1 MADWEREE
9 PLELARRGLMRLAL
23 EETEPVPLPGEGAA
37 LAPGG
42 LFHVAKLCFP
52 KGGGVEVHYYD
63 RLRALEL
70 LAGLPGGRDGAGEL
84 LEALGRSAGALGE
97 VEDG

>member
-1 MADWEREE
+1 MAG
-9 PLELARRGLMRLAL
+9 PASPFK
-23 EETEPVPLPGEGAA
+23 PVRTISVRSRFPPAAGEGAA

-70 LAGLPGGRDGAGEL
+70 LAGLPGGRDEAGEL